1 MYNLLL
7 SHDLNI
13 ILVVR
18 FSHFLLMI
26 SQDNHEISRPPTMIY
41 RDFMFLLIN
50 KQHSSNN
57 LTVGIV
63 AATLPVSNRAQIA
76 RIAK

>member
-1 MYNLLL
+1 
-7 SHDLNI
+7 
-13 ILVVR
+13 
-18 FSHFLLMI
+18 MI
-26 SQDNHEISRPPTMIY
+26 F

-50 KQHSSNN
+50 KQHSSRN